1 MKNKIM
7 SMLLTLLIFISSALP
22 SYAYDIVTNEPV
34 VAYEQAYAYCK
45 DRGATK
51 VFLDNLEY
59 VYSYSKKI
67 GIDPTIVV
75 VISYLETGGG
85 KSNAFIYKNNPG
97 GIKTTSDT
105 VKRFDSVKQGYKY
118 MIELIGIYGGQL
130 KPSSWLHGTCNTFED
145 LGGYYWVENGRD
157 SGYYS
162 QVKLVIKTM
171 LKYPKNNNNVDIEE
185 NATKETLKETIKE
198 TKRTKNKSALD
209 VIKNLLNKNHD
220 RLSGYDYIMQFVK

>member
-67 GIDPTIVV
+67 GIYPTIVV

-105 VKRFDSVKQGYKY
+105 VKRFDSVKKGYKY

-130 KPSSWLHGTCNTFED
+130 NPSSWLYGTCDTFKD
-145 LGGYYWVENGRD
+145 LGRYYWVENGRD

-162 QVKLVIKTM
+162 NVKLVINKM

-185 NATKETLKETIKE
+185 NATKEIIKK

-220 RLSGYDYIMQFVK
+220 RLSAYDYIMQFVK